1 MSVPTLGQQRLH
13 QPVMKSL
20 SMMTPSESVTSSIGS
35 VEEPGSVWEYPE
47 VGSVLGESLSDLEV
61 IRKNLEVV
69 ENVLSGQESLKDD
82 FVFSPIVDMKKG
94 KDIKTDEKSK
104 KDKSKKEKLIG
115 KYIQTCFERNYE
127 IRNELEP
134 MYTFG
139 PK

>member
-1 MSVPTLGQQRLH
+1 M
-13 QPVMKSL
+13 
-20 SMMTPSESVTSSIGS
+20 GS

-82 FVFSPIVDMKKG
+82 FVVSPIVDVKKG

-115 KYIQTCFERNYE
+115 KYIQTCFERNY
-127 IRNELEP
+127 
-134 MYTFG
+134 
-139 PK
+139 

>member
-1 MSVPTLGQQRLH
+1 M
-13 QPVMKSL
+13 
-20 SMMTPSESVTSSIGS
+20 GS

-82 FVFSPIVDMKKG
+82 FVVSPIVDVKKG

-115 KYIQTCFERNYE
+115 
-127 IRNELEP
+127 
-134 MYTFG
+134 M
-139 PK
+139 